1 MLLSMELKVVLRM
14 ELSEFL
20 KRASKRERAELAEVC
35 NNSVSYLYQLAGKH
49 RFASALLAIKIEI
62 VSGRIA
68 KKSDGR
74 LDLVP
79 RESLV
84 RYPEIFMDINKIIS
98 EVF

>member
-20 KRASKRERAELAEVC
+20 K
-35 NNSVSYLYQLAGKH
+35 
-49 RFASALLAIKIEI
+49 
-62 VSGRIA
+62 SGRIA

>member
-68 KKSDGR
+68 KNLMEGLIWFPGKALSGIR
-74 LDLVP
+74 KYLW
-79 RESLV
+79 
-84 RYPEIFMDINKIIS
+84 I
-98 EVF
+98 